1 MFHMITNIGS
11 LLKNERKKQGISLED
26 VEKET
31 KIRKKNLIAIEAED
45 WSEFPSRT
53 YIQGIIKR
61 YGAHLDMDQEK
72 LAAYF
77 RREYEKHESLKFK
90 QKAVKNEFTPFKKR
104 LVHITVALLVLIF
117 SGFFG
122 YQVYLFLKPPEVII
136 TAPTQD
142 SFKRTDRITLQGT
155 APKESIITVNGKEV
169 FLDDNNIFKTDIA
182 LTEKRN
188 VVTIEAIGANGK
200 KTVIEKVYTKME

>member
-1 MFHMITNIGS
+1 MITNIGA
-11 LLKNERKKQGISLED
+11 LLKRERTQKGISLEE
-26 VEKET
+26 VEKAT
-31 KIRKKNLIAIEAED
+31 KIRKKNLIAIESED
-45 WSEFPSRT
+45 WSVFPSRT

-61 YGAHLDMDQEK
+61 YGSYLELDQEK

-104 LVHITVALLVLIF
+104 LVHLTVFFLVIIF
-117 SGFFG
+117 SSFFG

-136 TAPTQD
+136 TAPSQD

-169 FLDDNNIFKTDIA
+169 FLDDNQIFETDIA
-182 LTEKRN
+182 LTERRN
-188 VVTIEAIGANGK
+188 VVVIEAIGANGK
-200 KTVIEKVYTKME
+200 RTIIEKVFTKEE